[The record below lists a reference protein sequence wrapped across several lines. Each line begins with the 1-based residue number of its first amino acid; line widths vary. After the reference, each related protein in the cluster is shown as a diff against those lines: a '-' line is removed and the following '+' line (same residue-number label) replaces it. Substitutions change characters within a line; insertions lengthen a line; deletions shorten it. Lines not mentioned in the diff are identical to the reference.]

1 MQPIFKA
8 FDKDQMTREFTHWHS
23 LNQCCQEVDF
33 FFGLGLGWWFRAWNA
48 RGGCKIMPAKNPAKI
63 GTNGE
68 NLQTEQTILF
78 FLMHELIAH
87 TMGIKTYIMF

>member
-1 MQPIFKA
+1 
-8 FDKDQMTREFTHWHS
+8 
-23 LNQCCQEVDF
+23 
-33 FFGLGLGWWFRAWNA
+33 
-48 RGGCKIMPAKNPAKI
+48 MPAKNPAKI